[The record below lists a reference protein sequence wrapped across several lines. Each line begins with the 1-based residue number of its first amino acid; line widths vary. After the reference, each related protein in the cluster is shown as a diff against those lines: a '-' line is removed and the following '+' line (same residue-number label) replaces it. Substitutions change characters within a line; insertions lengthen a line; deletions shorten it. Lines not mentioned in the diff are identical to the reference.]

1 MEETDYKIIYKLR
14 AFYQEVLFQKIR
26 EYIVKVLGE
35 KKISI
40 GNGITEE
47 TLNKITKN
55 ALYNLDGDFA
65 LYISEEAAFSAI
77 EKYFDKNK
85 DVAREVEWK
94 PYFPDIK
101 RKPEIYDVN
110 IVLVGNACPPD
121 DSEMAKIYL
130 KGILANDIRHILRIY
145 RFDRNYDI
153 KEDNDSFS
161 EIVDQAFELYCADFA
176 QHVREHVNSNLIL
189 WLKEF
194 ECYN

>member
-1 MEETDYKIIYKLR
+1 MTDYKIIYNLR
-14 AFYQEVLFQKIR
+14 AFYQQVLSQKVR
-26 EYIVKVLGE
+26 EYIVKVLAE
-35 KKISI
+35 KKISV
-40 GNGITEE
+40 GHGITEDG
-47 TLNKITKN
+47 LNKITKN

-65 LYISEEAAFSAI
+65 LYISEETAFSAI
-77 EKYFDKNK
+77 EKYFDKHK

-101 RKPEIYDVN
+101 RKPEIHDVN
-110 IVLVGNACPPD
+110 IVLVGNACPPE
-121 DSEMAKIYL
+121 DSEVAKIYI
-130 KGILANDIRHILRIY
+130 KGLLANDIRHILRIY

-153 KEDNDSFS
+153 KEGNERFS

-176 QHVREHVNSNLIL
+176 EHVRDYVNSNLVF

>member
-1 MEETDYKIIYKLR
+1 MEEKDYKTIYNLHTI
-14 AFYQEVLFQKIR
+14 YQEVLSQKIR
-26 EYIVKVLGE
+26 EYIVKVLAE
-35 KKISI
+35 KQISV
-40 GNGITEE
+40 GHGVTEE

-55 ALYNLDGDFA
+55 AIDHLNGAFA
-65 LYISEEAAFSAI
+65 LYMGEDASFSAI
-77 EKYFDKNK
+77 EKYFEKHK

-101 RKPEIYDVN
+101 RKPEIHDVN
-110 IVLVGNACPPD
+110 IVLVGNVCPPD
-121 DSEMAKIYL
+121 DGEMAKIYL

-145 RFDRNYDI
+145 RFDRDYNI
-153 KEDNDSFS
+153 QEGNESFS